1 MRIFYSILLVNCL
14 NMATSLLP
22 AHDAHEEHD
31 DQYLYA
37 FRICV
42 WKNGEQQPLYHN
54 ESASSTYSQ
63 HSKSVEAM
71 CAEVDQQMK
80 KSNGALFTLAVD
92 GMRFVAD
99 DPVRK
104 WILFGQPG
112 SETGCAQGLA
122 YELSP
127 ECLFCIKPRTMFR
140 AITTSLTK
148 KPFIKMKVK
157 TGEIEFAL
165 QRIHAITSK
174 TDSPRLPQKKAL
186 GGKRFS
192 VQGATSAFQEAL
204 LKRSPSQGSISTS
217 AEKISTT
224 KPSSSSSSS
233 AS

>member
-1 MRIFYSILLVNCL
+1 
-14 NMATSLLP
+14 MATSLLP

-80 KSNGALFTLAVD
+80 KSSGALLTLVVD
-92 GMRFVAD
+92 GMRFVEH
-99 DPVRK
+99 DPVKK
-104 WILFGQPG
+104 WIIFGQPG
-112 SETGCAQGLA
+112 SENGCSQGLA

-127 ECLFCIKPRTMFR
+127 GCSCCIKPRTMLR
-140 AITTSLTK
+140 AITTSLTQ
-148 KPFIKMKVK
+148 KPFIKMKSK
-157 TGEIEFAL
+157 DAKKEFAR
-165 QRIHAITSK
+165 QRADAIASK
-174 TDSPRLPQKKAL
+174 TDSPLLPHKKAL
-186 GGKRFS
+186 GSKRLS
-192 VQGATSAFQEAL
+192 MQGATAVVS
-204 LKRSPSQGSISTS
+204 LKRSPSQDSMSTT
-217 AEKISTT
+217 AEKIST

-233 AS
+233 SAS